1 MLFAYYIPSFICQ
14 LTHPPIHPLTHLSIH
29 PLTHPSIHPSTHL
42 FIPPSTVDPLTHI
55 SLHPSIHAPAR
66 PSPVCQPV
74 LPSVG
79 VCRPHS
85 PSLCFLPQTFLS
97 PERPQRWAPVVPASA
112 NPSAPAGLYAQGCVL
127 DFPPCP
133 CSPAVVGM
141 LRVWLVHLASQD
153 ACQGLGGG
161 SDAEPVRT
169 FLCFTFSWRFPPF
182 LFFLFEANGL
192 RPCPLFWLFC

>member
-1 MLFAYYIPSFICQ
+1 M
-14 LTHPPIHPLTHLSIH
+14 
-29 PLTHPSIHPSTHL
+29 HPSTRQ
-42 FIPPSTVDPLTHI
+42 
-55 SLHPSIHAPAR
+55 PAR
-66 PSPVCQPV
+66 RLSARPPV

-79 VCRPHS
+79 VRRPHS

-112 NPSAPAGLYAQGCVL
+112 SPSAPAGLYARGCVL
-127 DFPPCP
+127 DFPHHP

-161 SDAEPVRT
+161 SDTEPVRT
-169 FLCFTFSWRFPPF
+169 FLYFTFSWRFSPF

-192 RPCPLFWLFC
+192 RPCPLFWLLC

>member
-1 MLFAYYIPSFICQ
+1 MYAGSKVPSCS
-14 LTHPPIHPLTHLSIH
+14 LCHVCSTYSSLHPPFIHLPIY
-29 PLTHPSIHPSTHL
+29 PSMHPSTRQ
-42 FIPPSTVDPLTHI
+42 
-55 SLHPSIHAPAR
+55 PAR
-66 PSPVCQPV
+66 RLSARPPV

-79 VCRPHS
+79 VRRPHS

-112 NPSAPAGLYAQGCVL
+112 SPSAPAGLYARGCVL
-127 DFPPCP
+127 DFPHHP

-161 SDAEPVRT
+161 SDTEPVRT
-169 FLCFTFSWRFPPF
+169 FLQRRLYMTNPQLTLC
-182 LFFLFEANGL
+182 
-192 RPCPLFWLFC
+192 CCCC